1 MLFNKSIAYKN
12 IKEDLKQS
20 NLSHAYLFLSS
31 DELNN
36 FLFIKEI
43 SNLILCDIKSACGQ
57 CSSCLKV
64 LANSHP
70 DILTYPKNKSLL
82 VEDTEDINKHVYE
95 IPMLAD
101 KKIIIIN
108 NIDNSTLQ
116 AQNKMLKT
124 LEEPPKSVIF
134 ILTAKNE
141 NKILPT
147 IISRSRKINLGPLTK
162 NIIKDYIESQNKK
175 YDETTLK
182 NALDYGEGWIGKTI
196 NTLNNEKF
204 TQENKLVNDIVNYFN
219 SSKELSIYSS
229 QIIKYRDDL
238 KLLLELLSKRFNQKL
253 ENPDKISQEGIIQII
268 KEINLSSQNLE
279 RNVNINL
286 IVDNLLMK
294 ILEVKY
300 LYKI

>member
-1 MLFNKSIAYKN
+1 MLFDTHIAYKN
-12 IKEDLKQS
+12 IKEDL
-20 NLSHAYLFLSS
+20 NRGILSHAYLFLSS
-31 DELNN
+31 DELSNL
-36 FLFIKEI
+36 LFVKEI
-43 SNLILCDIKSACGQ
+43 SNLILCDSKSACGK

-82 VEDTEDINKHVYE
+82 VEDTEDITKHAYE
-95 IPMLAD
+95 IPMLSN

-108 NIDNSTLQ
+108 NMDNSTLQ

-134 ILTAKNE
+134 ILTAQNE

-162 NIIKDYIESQNKK
+162 NIIMDYIKNQNKR
-175 YDETTLK
+175 YDELSLK

-196 NTLNNEKF
+196 NALENENF
-204 TQENKLVNDIVNYFN
+204 IQENKLVNDIVNYFN
-219 SSKELSIYSS
+219 SSKDLSVYSS
-229 QIIKYRDDL
+229 QIIKYRDDV
-238 KLLLELLSKRFNQKL
+238 KLILELLSKRFNQKL
-253 ENPDKISQEGIIQII
+253 ENPDKISQEGIIKII
-268 KEINLSSQNLE
+268 KEINLASQNLE

-286 IVDNLLMK
+286 IIDNLLMK
-294 ILEVKY
+294 ILEIKY